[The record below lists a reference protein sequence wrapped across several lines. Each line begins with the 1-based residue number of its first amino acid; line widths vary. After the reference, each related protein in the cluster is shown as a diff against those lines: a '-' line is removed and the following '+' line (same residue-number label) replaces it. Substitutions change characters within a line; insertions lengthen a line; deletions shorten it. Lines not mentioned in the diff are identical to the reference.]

1 MEKLLK
7 SIVWKIIV
15 YSDTS
20 FLSLMFMKKKNYTSR
35 EQLLVIIEKE

>member
-15 YSDTS
+15 YPDTS
-20 FLSLMFMKKKNYTSR
+20 FLSLMFMKKKKVY
-35 EQLLVIIEKE
+35 E